1 MVTTRNSSRAQRATG
16 ASSSSSQSGH
26 TTPRSRREATSSSD
40 RPNVITVLSDDDND
54 FQDLILPVRR
64 RRMEPTTTTPV
75 RSSKRLK
82 QRDQGA
88 AEGDRKGKGKGRM
101 TLPTPI
107 VSSDDSTTSTPT
119 ADLEDTVQEPLEV
132 KQEDVEPTASHQSI
146 KQEHGMTTLG
156 QQGSITSHTCFYNTI
171 LTYNI

>member
-16 ASSSSSQSGH
+16 SSSQSGH
-26 TTPRSRREATSSSD
+26 TTPRSRLEATGSSD
-40 RPNVITVLSDDDND
+40 RPNVITVLSDDDDD

-64 RRMEPTTTTPV
+64 RRLESTSTTPV

-82 QRDQGA
+82 ERDQGA
-88 AEGDRKGKGKGRM
+88 AEDDRKGKRRM

-107 VSSDDSTTSTPT
+107 VSSDDSTTTTPT
-119 ADLEDTVQEPLEV
+119 ADFQDTVQEPMEV

-156 QQGSITSHTCFYNTI
+156 QQGSVSFDGCCIIQYSHTI
-171 LTYNI
+171 I